1 MNILV
6 LCRSPAK
13 GGLELYVHSVM
24 RWAKAAGHLCVAVVA
39 PSSMLQQR
47 ARDLSVPYVTLEPR
61 GTLFPLLA
69 ARKLAR
75 FIAQHDVDVV
85 HMHWGKDLA
94 LAVLAKTLAHRPVRL
109 VYTRQMNITRA
120 KNDPYHRW
128 LYRHVD
134 KIIVISKLLLE
145 QARRLL
151 PIPADRVELLYYGV
165 PDVAAAGSSPCADF
179 LANIGLG
186 QRHLR
191 VALFG
196 RIEHAKGQHLL
207 VEAIA
212 RLVTQGLDVGA
223 AIIGHPMD
231 AVYFDR
237 LKQTIRSRR
246 LHGHIAIRSFVDN
259 PMTIMKCFDA
269 IVLATYCETFG
280 LVLIEGMK
288 AGVAVIGTN
297 AGGVPDIIADG
308 VTGLLFEPGD
318 STGLAGAISR
328 LYRDRAFAEQ
338 LAVKGKR
345 SVDTRFS
352 EHRHFERLEA
362 IFAGA

>member
-94 LAVLAKTLAHRPVRL
+94 LAVLAKVMAHRSVQL

-120 KNDPYHRW
+120 KNDIYHRW

-145 QARRLL
+145 QARHLL

-165 PDVAAAGSSPCADF
+165 PDVPAAGSSPCADF

-186 QRHLR
+186 QRRFR

-212 RLVTQGLDVGA
+212 TLVTQGLDVGA

-231 AVYFDR
+231 AVYYDR

-246 LHGHIAIRSFVDN
+246 LDKHIAIRGFVDN
-259 PMTIMKCFDA
+259 PITIMNCFDA

-280 LVLIEGMK
+280 LVLLEAMK
-288 AGVAVIGTN
+288 AGAAVIGTN
-297 AGGVPDIIADG
+297 AGGVPEIIEDG

-318 STGLAGAISR
+318 APGLAQAVAR
-328 LYRDRAFAEQ
+328 LYRDAGRARQMAARAKANAE
-338 LAVKGKR
+338 R
-345 SVDTRFS
+345 RFS
-352 EHRHFERLEA
+352 EARHFERLAA
-362 IFAGA
+362 IYTGA